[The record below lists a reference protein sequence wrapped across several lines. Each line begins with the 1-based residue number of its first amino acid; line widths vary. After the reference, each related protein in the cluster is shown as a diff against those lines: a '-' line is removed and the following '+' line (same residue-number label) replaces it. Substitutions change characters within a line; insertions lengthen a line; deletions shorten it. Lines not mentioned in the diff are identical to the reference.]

1 MGVHFIPGGEFI
13 VLLYYDGRIGLNKI
27 ERSAVTGELEV
38 REVVRYN
45 ETNRDLVIEYRSSLL
60 TDTSYGC
67 PVLVLVDGMSYE

>member
-1 MGVHFIPGGEFI
+1 MGVHVIPGGEFI

-60 TDTSYGC
+60 TDTSYGY
-67 PVLVLVDGMSYE
+67 PVLVLVDSMFYE